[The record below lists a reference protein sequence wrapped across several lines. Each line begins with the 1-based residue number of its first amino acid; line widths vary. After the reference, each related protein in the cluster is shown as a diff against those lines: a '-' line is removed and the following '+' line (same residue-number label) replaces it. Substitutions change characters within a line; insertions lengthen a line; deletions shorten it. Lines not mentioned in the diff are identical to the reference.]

1 MTNASE
7 DLICAAVDSAEE
19 LRDPLD
25 DLRAR
30 TEADPGAPFAP
41 EVLEA
46 LVALRRED
54 RARFEGLRAQL
65 KRAGCRV
72 TALDEALAEVA
83 GGDSD
88 RGPKQAD
95 LLIELAQEA
104 ELFHSPDATAFADL
118 VVNGHRET

>member
-7 DLICAAVDSAEE
+7 ELIRAAVDSAEKIC
-19 LRDPLD
+19 DPLD
-25 DLRAR
+25 DLLAR

-41 EVLEA
+41 ESLKA
-46 LVALRRED
+46 LIALRQED

-72 TALDEALAEVA
+72 TALDKAMTEEA
-83 GGDSD
+83 GDDNS

-104 ELFHSPDATAFADL
+104 QIIFEK
-118 VVNGHRET
+118 